1 MLSVPNAVIKNVQS
15 ELCSF
20 LWRNRK
26 YKIKRAVIYQPLKEG
41 GLNFVNFETMV
52 KCLRLAWINRFL
64 TNSNDSWKAIPNY
77 YFSSYGGL
85 QFLLR
90 CNYNVN
96 YVTKD
101 LPSFYREL
109 LQYFQEFQNATK
121 SFPYSEFLLWNNEK
135 ITIENNMLYWRS
147 WFNKKIDLLRA
158 GYLKCRWK
166 LFNFRRIPK

>member
-1 MLSVPNAVIKNVQS
+1 MCSCHDSLLSIVNPRHLDDCFYSIVLLPSVKGGKGMK
-15 ELCSF
+15 LCSF

-26 YKIKRAVIYQPLKEG
+26 DKIKRAVIYQPLKEG
-41 GLNFVNFETMV
+41 GLTFLNFETMV
-52 KCLRLAWINRFL
+52 KCLPLAWINKFL
-64 TNSNDSWKAIPNY
+64 TNSNDSWKAIPDY

-109 LQYFQEFQNATK
+109 LQYFEEFKMPLNR
-121 SFPYSEFLLWNNEK
+121 FRIVNFY
-135 ITIENNMLYWRS
+135 
-147 WFNKKIDLLRA
+147 LR
-158 GYLKCRWK
+158 K
-166 LFNFRRIPK
+166 